1 LDLDGELGSSE
12 DILLEENSS
21 MTKKTIYL
29 IPLILL
35 SFWMIPEE
43 SFANVLVEQSI
54 SSATLETSHPSNH
67 QQNLG
72 TGLTGIPYT
81 LETYWKSTVSG
92 AFPTFYG
99 RITNIDFIA
108 YDDSGYTTP
117 SPSDDIDFHG
127 NYYIDNN
134 IGKTLLT
141 ITTDDSTPNE
151 FNPTKYY
158 RIVYGIQSN
167 GGFIEIYGSNSN
179 DYANGSALCD
189 GIACT
194 NILDQYFIIRD
205 NEQEN
210 TNTRIISLNNPTNNE
225 EGLTSPVTFNFT
237 YYYNSVIGG
246 YATSGVKVI
255 DILTNFQYTPTEDSI
270 NASGISI
277 FNEQMNLTNSSCFSW
292 QPYLRGAST
301 TIFGAT
307 QLFETGTG
315 CTGFQST
322 VGDTSTTSFFAFLNV
337 TQQLRNKSPVGY
349 IYIMS
354 DILNNLDQISAS
366 SSVDL
371 SMNLASSSAGY
382 FTGTIDFFS
391 ADTIGEYLD
400 DNMTNL
406 LRNFMVVITYITTG
420 MTLFALGRKTFT

>member
-12 DILLEENSS
+12 DTLLEENSS

-43 SFANVLVEQSI
+43 GKANEIVQQIDSSNESETMFQS
-54 SSATLETSHPSNH
+54 SQTFQS
-67 QQNLG
+67 LG
-72 TGLTGIPYT
+72 TGL
-81 LETYWKSTVSG
+81 SG
-92 AFPTFYG
+92 NVKFITFYINSKQTLSTSDY
-99 RITNIDFIA
+99 RAIINC
-108 YDDSGYTTP
+108 YEDSLYTTP
-117 SPSDDIDFHG
+117 CSPSGATSETLENLPYDTKYQAIFTFTTP
-127 NYYIDNN
+127 YELDN
-134 IGKTLLT
+134 
-141 ITTDDSTPNE
+141 
-151 FNPTKYY
+151 TKYY
-158 RIVYGIQSN
+158 TISNECTSSCASLNKTVYGTTAS
-167 GGFIEIYGSNSN
+167 S
-179 DYANGSALCD
+179 YANGSSSKNTL
-189 GIACT
+189 GTPFT
-194 NILDQYFIIRD
+194 NIADLYFKVTD
-205 NEQEN
+205 TEENN
-210 TNTRIISLNNPTNNE
+210 TNTRIIRLNNPTSNE
-225 EGLTSPVTFNFT
+225 EGLTNPITFNFD
-237 YYYNSVIGG
+237 YYYNSTIGG

-255 DILTNFQYTPTEDSI
+255 DILSNFQYTPVEEAIIT
-270 NASGISI
+270 SGQTT
-277 FNEQMNLTNSSCFSW
+277 FTEQMTLNSDSCYSW

-301 TIFGAT
+301 TIYGNT

-382 FTGTIDFFS
+382 FTGTVDFFS

-400 DNMTNL
+400 DDMTNL